1 MDGTSSSSV
10 AMDTPKPCI
19 GILSI
24 GDMGLG
30 ITKLLRAHD
39 YPVVTV
45 ASGRRQVPPFYSSR
59 APMLIYVKLV
69 NDFPNQVREDYPLR
83 E

>member
-1 MDGTSSSSV
+1 MDGTSSSSA
-10 AMDTPKPCI
+10 AMDAPKPCI

-30 ITKLLRAHD
+30 VSKLLRAHE

-45 ASGRRQVPPFYSSR
+45 ASGRRQVPR
-59 APMLIYVKLV
+59 V
-69 NDFPNQVREDYPLR
+69 
-83 E
+83 